1 MKLAIKLAK
10 LYSEHIIKMSISTRL
25 RKMTA
30 TESIQVDDE
39 ELNGKYA
46 NIFLFFDLKSYSPVK
61 SSSNDNFD

>member
-1 MKLAIKLAK
+1 MKLTIKLGK

-30 TESIQVDDE
+30 TESGQVDDE

-46 NIFLFFDLKSYSPVK
+46 NIFLFFD
-61 SSSNDNFD
+61 